1 MDLKQPL
8 SFEEQLNRLKVH
20 GIVVNDEQ
28 KAIEILKQI
37 NY

>member
-20 GIVVNDEQ
+20 GIAVKDEK
-28 KAIEILKQI
+28 KAIEM
-37 NY
+37 